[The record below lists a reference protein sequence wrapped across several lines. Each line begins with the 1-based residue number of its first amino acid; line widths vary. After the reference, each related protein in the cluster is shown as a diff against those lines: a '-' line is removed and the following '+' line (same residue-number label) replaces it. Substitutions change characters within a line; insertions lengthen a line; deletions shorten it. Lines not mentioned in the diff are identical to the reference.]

1 MAEEEGKRRANAE
14 RTPVQWI
21 YFATLCMKLSA
32 RLRDYI
38 GVGTLLVQ
46 GANDRL

>member
-1 MAEEEGKRRANAE
+1 MAKEIEGGASVVW
-14 RTPVQWI
+14 TSVQLT
-21 YFATLCMKLSA
+21 YFATLCRKLDSE
-32 RLRDYI
+32 LRDYI